1 MLSKTS
7 TKQYKYILIIYT
19 KQKMEIAKQNA
30 KQRYYQKNKEKYI
43 ERVRKQREDKR
54 TTQNNSSPI
63 QNNTSL
69 IQNTINLVDFIK
81 WNKYMTYICVDIRDL

>member
-43 ERVRKQREDKR
+43 QRVQKQREDKK
-54 TTQNNSSPI
+54 TTQNNSPPI

-69 IQNTINLVDFIK
+69 IQNTMNAVDFIK

>member
-7 TKQYKYILIIYT
+7 TKQHKYILTIYT
-19 KQKMEIAKQNA
+19 KHKMEIAKQNA

-54 TTQNNSSPI
+54 TTQNNSPPI
-63 QNNTSL
+63 QNNASL
-69 IQNTINLVDFIK
+69 IQNTINLVDFIS

>member
-43 ERVRKQREDKR
+43 ERVQKQREDKKQHKTIR
-54 TTQNNSSPI
+54 RLYKTTLHSYK
-63 QNNTSL
+63 
-69 IQNTINLVDFIK
+69 TI
-81 WNKYMTYICVDIRDL
+81 RRQ